1 MPKIKPV
8 HNGKKPTYLIE
19 FPNME
24 MRNNFKV
31 HCAKHGA
38 SMKERIL
45 ELIQEDLE
53 KGKE

>member
-1 MPKIKPV
+1 MPRLKPV
-8 HNGKKPTYLIE
+8 QQEKKPTYLIE
-19 FPNME
+19 FPDKE
-24 MRNNFKV
+24 MRNDFKI
-31 HCAKHGA
+31 HCAKHKA